1 MASNNREMLPEIGG
15 IVHLEH
21 FNFEMLEH
29 EWATLFFMNGL
40 GLTRDPYK
48 RTDETNMGVNIGLQQ
63 LHLPRRGRATP
74 PFIGEIGLM
83 VPGVRVVEARL
94 ERLANLGKFEGSVYE
109 ILESAEEELLVRSP
123 WGVVIRLLEAGSV
136 PFSKPLGLVYVDIP
150 VRPGLAKPLTDFYK
164 KVMAAPVQVQKIDG
178 ETTAVVNMGPYQFVR
193 YRERKLKDYNLH
205 DFHIAYYVTHYNTIR
220 EKAIKA
226 EALMGDGVGQLFFCR
241 GPFDPKTGEPILD
254 FVQEVRSIYH
264 PDFMRPLVN
273 RWPIIDEPFSQQ
285 GDIVRDLAA
294 QGLDVAQ

>member
-1 MASNNREMLPEIGG
+1 MTSNNREMLPEIGG

-63 LHLPRRGRATP
+63 FHLPRRGRETP

-83 VPGVRVVEARL
+83 VPGVPVVEARL
-94 ERLANLGKFEGSVYE
+94 ERLANLGKFDGSAYE
-109 ILESAEEELLVRSP
+109 ILESSEEELLVRSP
-123 WGVVIRLLEAGSV
+123 WGVVLRLLEAGSV

-150 VRPGLAKPLTDFYK
+150 VEPGRAKPLADFYK
-164 KVMAAPVQVQKIDG
+164 KVMAAPAQVKKVDG
-178 ETTAVVNMGPYQFVR
+178 ETTAIVNMGPFQVVR
-193 YRERKLKDYNLH
+193 FRERELPHYNLY
-205 DFHIAYYVTHYNTIR
+205 DFHIAYYVTHYNAVR

-226 EALMGDGVGQLFFCR
+226 DTLMGDGVGQLFFCR
-241 GPFDPKTGEPILD
+241 GPFDPKNGEPVLD

-273 RWPIIDEPFSQQ
+273 RWPIVDEPFSQQ
-285 GDIVRDLAA
+285 GDILRDLAA
-294 QGLDVAQ
+294 QGLDVPQ